1 MNIGIYGLGRMGA
14 NMARRLVRGG
24 IEVVVS
30 NRSPGPVAKLAGE
43 GAIGASSIEDLV
55 GKLDSPR
62 TVWLMVPAG
71 AVTDAAL
78 DSVTPL
84 LEPGDIVIDGGN
96 SNYKDSIRRGE
107 ALSSQGLRFLD
118 VGTSGGIWGLERGY
132 SMMIGGDRSAFDHIE
147 QVFQTLAPGADRGYG
162 YVGPTGAGHFTKMVH
177 NGIEYGMMQAMAEGF
192 EIMHK
197 KTDLGLD
204 LAAVGRIWQHGSV
217 VSSWLLDLAVAALD
231 DDHDLSGLEAY
242 VEDSGEGRWTVLE
255 AVDLDSAAPVIT
267 LSLLRRFR
275 SRDASP
281 FSDRMLAA
289 LRNQFGGHAVK
300 TRVQD

>member
-1 MNIGIYGLGRMGA
+1 MGA
-14 NMARRLVRGG
+14 NMARRLIRGG
-24 IEVVVS
+24 IEVVVF
-30 NRSPGPVAKLAGE
+30 NRSPGPVEELAGE
-43 GAIGASSIEDLV
+43 GAVGASSIEDLV
-55 GKLDSPR
+55 GKLDSPH

-84 LEPGDIVIDGGN
+84 LESGDIVIDGGN

-132 SMMIGGDRSAFDHIE
+132 SMMIGGDRSAFEQIE
-147 QVFQTLAPGADRGYG
+147 PVFQTLAPGTDRGYG
-162 YVGPTGAGHFTKMVH
+162 HVGPSGAGHFTKMVH

-197 KTDLGLD
+197 KTDLDLD

-231 DDHDLSGLEAY
+231 DDHDLSELEAY

-255 AVDLDSAAPVIT
+255 AIDLDSSAPVIT

-275 SRDASP
+275 SRDPSP

-289 LRNQFGGHAVK
+289 LRNQFGGHAVRARK
-300 TRVQD
+300 QD

>member
-14 NMARRLVRGG
+14 NMARRLIRGG

-30 NRSPGPVAKLAGE
+30 NRSPGPIAELAGE
-43 GAIGASSIEDLV
+43 GAVGASSIEDLV

-84 LEPGDIVIDGGN
+84 LETGDIVIDGGN

-275 SRDASP
+275 SRDPSP

-300 TRVQD
+300 TRKQD

>member
-24 IEVVVS
+24 IEVVVF
-30 NRSPGPVAKLAGE
+30 NRSPGPVAELAGE
-43 GAIGASSIEDLV
+43 GAVGASSIEDLV
-55 GKLDSPR
+55 DKLDSPR

-71 AVTDAAL
+71 AVTDATL

-84 LEPGDIVIDGGN
+84 LESGDVVIDGGN
-96 SNYKDSIRRGE
+96 SNYQDSIRRGE
-107 ALSSQGLRFLD
+107 ALSSHGLRFLD

-132 SMMIGGDRSAFDHIE
+132 SMMIGGDKSAFDHIE
-147 QVFQTLAPGADRGYG
+147 PIFQTLAPGADRGYG

-197 KTDLGLD
+197 KTHLNLD

-275 SRDASP
+275 SRDPSP

-289 LRNQFGGHAVK
+289 LRNQFGGHAVR
-300 TRVQD
+300 TRKQA

>member
-14 NMARRLVRGG
+14 NMARRLIRGG

-30 NRSPGPVAKLAGE
+30 NRSPGPVAELAGE
-43 GAIGASSIEDLV
+43 GAVGASSIEDLV

-62 TVWLMVPAG
+62 AVWLMVPAG

-84 LEPGDIVIDGGN
+84 LDDGDIVIDGGN

-107 ALSSQGLRFLD
+107 ALSSKGLRFLD

-132 SMMIGGDRSAFDHIE
+132 SMMIGGDRSAFEQIE
-147 QVFQTLAPGADRGYG
+147 PVFQTLAPGADRGYG
-162 YVGPTGAGHFTKMVH
+162 YVGPSGAGHFTKMVH

-275 SRDASP
+275 SRDPSP

-289 LRNQFGGHAVK
+289 LRNQFGGHAVR
-300 TRVQD
+300 TRKQD

>member
-14 NMARRLVRGG
+14 NMARRLIRGG

-30 NRSPGPVAKLAGE
+30 NRSPGPVAELARE
-43 GAIGASSIEDLV
+43 GAVGASSIDDLV

-147 QVFQTLAPGADRGYG
+147 PIFQTLAPGADRGYG
-162 YVGPTGAGHFTKMVH
+162 HVGPTGAGHFTKMVH

-231 DDHDLSGLEAY
+231 DDHDLSELEAY

-255 AVDLDSAAPVIT
+255 AIDLDSAAPVIT

-275 SRDASP
+275 SRDPSP

-300 TRVQD
+300 TRKQD

>member
-14 NMARRLVRGG
+14 NMARRLIVGG

-30 NRSPGPVAKLAGE
+30 NRSPGPVEALAEE
-43 GAIGASSIEDLV
+43 GAVPSSSIEDLA
-55 GKLDSPR
+55 GKLESPR

-71 AVTDAAL
+71 AITDAAL

-84 LEPGDIVIDGGN
+84 LDSGDIVIDGGN

-107 ALSSQGLRFLD
+107 ALSSLGIRFLD

-132 SMMIGGDRSAFDHIE
+132 SMMIGGDRSAFDQIE
-147 QVFQTLAPGADRGYG
+147 SIFQVLAPGADRGYG
-162 YVGPTGAGHFTKMVH
+162 FVGPTGAGHFTKMVH

-197 KTDLGLD
+197 KTQMELD

-217 VSSWLLDLAVAALD
+217 VSSWLLDLAVAAFD
-231 DDHDLSGLEAY
+231 DDPDLSELEAY
-242 VEDSGEGRWTVLE
+242 VEDSGEGRWTVAE
-255 AVDLDSAAPVIT
+255 AIDLDTSAPVIT
-267 LSLLRRFR
+267 LSLLRRLQ

-281 FSDRMLAA
+281 FADRVLAA

-300 TRVQD
+300 TKQG

>member
-14 NMARRLVRGG
+14 NMARRLIAGG

-30 NRSPGPVAKLAGE
+30 NRSPGPVEALAEE
-43 GAIGASSIEDLV
+43 GAVPSSSIEDLV
-55 GKLDSPR
+55 GKLESPR

-71 AVTDAAL
+71 AITDAAL

-84 LEPGDIVIDGGN
+84 LDSGDIVIDGGN

-107 ALSSQGLRFLD
+107 ALSSLGIRFLD

-132 SMMIGGDRSAFDHIE
+132 SMMIGGDRSAFDQIE
-147 QVFQTLAPGADRGYG
+147 SIFQVLAPGADRGYG
-162 YVGPTGAGHFTKMVH
+162 FVGPTGAGHFTKMVH

-197 KTDLGLD
+197 KTQMELD

-217 VSSWLLDLAVAALD
+217 VSSWLLDLAVAAFD
-231 DDHDLSGLEAY
+231 DDPDLSELEAY
-242 VEDSGEGRWTVLE
+242 VEDSGEGRWTVAE
-255 AVDLDSAAPVIT
+255 AIDLDTSAPVIT
-267 LSLLRRFR
+267 LSLLRRLQ

-281 FSDRMLAA
+281 FADRVLAA

-300 TRVQD
+300 TKQG

>member
-14 NMARRLVRGG
+14 NMARRLIRGG

-30 NRSPGPVAKLAGE
+30 NRSPGPVAELARE
-43 GAIGASSIEDLV
+43 GAVGASSIDDLI

-107 ALSSQGLRFLD
+107 ALSSKGLRFLD

-132 SMMIGGDRSAFDHIE
+132 SMMIGGDRSAFDLIE
-147 QVFQTLAPGADRGYG
+147 PIFQTLAPGADRGYG
-162 YVGPTGAGHFTKMVH
+162 HVGPTGAGHFTKMVH

-231 DDHDLSGLEAY
+231 DDHDLSELEAY

-255 AVDLDSAAPVIT
+255 AIDLDSAAPVIT

-275 SRDASP
+275 SRDPSP

-300 TRVQD
+300 TRKQD

>member
-30 NRSPGPVAKLAGE
+30 NRSPGPVAELAGE
-43 GAIGASSIEDLV
+43 GAVGASSIEDLV

-96 SNYKDSIRRGE
+96 SNYKDSIRRGD

>member
-14 NMARRLVRGG
+14 NMARRLIRGG

-30 NRSPGPVAKLAGE
+30 NRSPGPIAELAGE
-43 GAIGASSIEDLV
+43 GAVGASSIEDLV

-84 LEPGDIVIDGGN
+84 LETGDIVIDGGN

-231 DDHDLSGLEAY
+231 DDH
-242 VEDSGEGRWTVLE
+242 EDSGEGRWTVLE

-275 SRDASP
+275 SRDPSP

-300 TRVQD
+300 TRKQD

>member
-1 MNIGIYGLGRMGA
+1 MNLGIYGLGRMGA
-14 NMARRLVRGG
+14 NMARRLIRGG
-24 IEVVVS
+24 IEVVVF
-30 NRSPGPVAKLAGE
+30 NRSPGPVEELAGE
-43 GAIGASSIEDLV
+43 GAVGASSIEDLV
-55 GKLDSPR
+55 DKLESPR

-71 AVTDAAL
+71 AVTDTAL

-84 LEPGDIVIDGGN
+84 LERGDIVIDGGN
-96 SNYKDSIRRGE
+96 SNYKDSIGRGR

-132 SMMIGGDRSAFDHIE
+132 SMMIGGDRSAFEQIE
-147 QVFQTLAPGADRGYG
+147 PVFQTLAPGADRGYG
-162 YVGPTGAGHFTKMVH
+162 HVGPTGAGHFTKMVH

-197 KTDLGLD
+197 KTDLDLD

-255 AVDLDSAAPVIT
+255 ALELDSAAPVIT

-275 SRDASP
+275 SRDPSP

-289 LRNQFGGHAVK
+289 LRNQFGGHSVR
-300 TRVQD
+300 TRRQD

>member
-14 NMARRLVRGG
+14 NMTRRLVRGG
-24 IEVVVS
+24 IEVVVF
-30 NRSPGPVAKLAGE
+30 NRSPGPVAELAGE
-43 GAIGASSIEDLV
+43 GAVGASSIEDFI

-84 LEPGDIVIDGGN
+84 LETGDIVIDGGN

-107 ALSSQGLRFLD
+107 ALSSKRLRFLD

-147 QVFQTLAPGADRGYG
+147 PIFQTLAPGADRGYG
-162 YVGPTGAGHFTKMVH
+162 HVGPTGAGHFTKMVH

-231 DDHDLSGLEAY
+231 DDHDLSELEAY

-275 SRDASP
+275 SRDPSP

-289 LRNQFGGHAVK
+289 LRNQFGGHAVR
-300 TRVQD
+300 TRKQD

>member
-14 NMARRLVRGG
+14 NMARRLIRGG

-30 NRSPGPVAKLAGE
+30 NRSPGPIAELAGE
-43 GAIGASSIEDLV
+43 GAVGASSIEDLV

-84 LEPGDIVIDGGN
+84 LETGDIVIDGGN

-242 VEDSGEGRWTVLE
+242 VEDSGEVRWTVLE

-275 SRDASP
+275 SRDPSP

-300 TRVQD
+300 TRKQD